1 MKSEERRV
9 KNERKA
15 NFMIIDPTT
24 IPHSKLHAWLQSAV
38 IPRPIAFAST
48 VDSKGNINLSP
59 FSFFNV
65 FGSNP
70 PTLVFSPSRR
80 GRDNTTKHTYQNVK
94 EVPEV
99 VINMVGYAMV
109 EQVSLSSCEYPRGV
123 NEFVKSGLTA
133 ISSTKVKPP
142 RVAESP
148 VAFECRVREVKELG
162 DQGGA
167 GNLVICEVLLMHVKD
182 EVLDD
187 QGRIDPLKM
196 DLVARMG
203 GDLYLRM
210 QKDGIFVVPKPNEKL
225 GIGFDALP
233 KGVRESEVLTGNEL
247 GRLANVSALP
257 DAATIKEFQSQASI
271 QSVVQQGTQARHR
284 LAQYY
289 LRQGKTEEAWK
300 VLLD

>member
-1 MKSEERRV
+1 
-9 KNERKA
+9 
-15 NFMIIDPTT
+15 MIIDPSA
-24 IPHSKLHAWLQSAV
+24 IPHSKLHAWLQSAI

-48 VDSKGNINLSP
+48 VDNQGNINLSP

-99 VINMVGYAMV
+99 VINMVSYAMV
-109 EQVSLSSCEYPRGV
+109 EQVSLSSCEYPKGV
-123 NEFVKSGLTA
+123 NEFLKSGFTA
-133 ISSTKVKPP
+133 VPSSKVKPP
-142 RVAESP
+142 RVAESS

-210 QKDGIFVVPKPNEKL
+210 QKDGIFIVPKPNEKL

-233 KGVRESEVLTGNEL
+233 KAVRESTVLTGNEL

-257 DAATIKEFQSQASI
+257 DTTTIKEFQSQPSV
-271 QSVVQQGTQARHR
+271 QSVLQQGTQARHR